1 MEEQVSLSKS
11 LCENIQG
18 HFHLQNL
25 YSRYL
30 WEDKSWAEWQK
41 QKHLFLL
48 SLMRKGWWCESWLFC
63 NAFPSPLFGVL
74 ILSISYVNFFKYL
87 HWTVLKYITYQNLKN
102 TANRAH
108 TCTVVE
114 VAARPVQL
122 LNESKGRLEKAATGF
137 LLLLITSD
145 HVKKKVTVNSNTAW
159 SPLALGWGNETS
171 PRRRT
176 PTKKCEKLKWQG
188 CVDSLLNEWREWI
201 EIYIYIAPFIYS
213 VLLRTK
219 DLEEGLLWQH
229 SCTGEWSGIGPNIIF
244 PEPNLQKQWRRVN
257 NLCKA

>member
-1 MEEQVSLSKS
+1 MW
-11 LCENIQG
+11 I
-18 HFHLQNL
+18 
-25 YSRYL
+25 
-30 WEDKSWAEWQK
+30 
-41 QKHLFLL
+41 
-48 SLMRKGWWCESWLFC
+48 
-63 NAFPSPLFGVL
+63 
-74 ILSISYVNFFKYL
+74 FFEYL
-87 HWTVLKYITYQNLKN
+87 HWTALKYVTYQNLKKQL
-102 TANRAH
+102 TGH
-108 TCTVVE
+108 I
-114 VAARPVQL
+114 PVQWWRWQHNL
-122 LNESKGRLEKAATGF
+122 FSWDLVNESKGRLEKAATGF

-171 PRRRT
+171 PRQRT

-219 DLEEGLLWQH
+219 ELEEGLLWQH
-229 SCTGEWSGIGPNIIF
+229 SCTGEWSRIGPNIIF
-244 PEPNLQKQWRRVN
+244 PRPNLQKQWRKAK